1 MPYNGTGS
9 FVLVYDWPTDKINGI
24 KIRADRMQAQ
34 EQDMAGNGLSNAITR
49 DGQSPPTANL
59 PMGGF
64 KLTGNA
70 NGAAATDLPTMAQI
84 QAGDGRYV
92 DVSGADTYTATPAP
106 VLAAYTTGQVFYGR
120 FSVTNTTT
128 GPTLNLNGLG
138 ALTLT
143 KNGGSALAVGDI
155 GAGTTKELVNIG
167 GKFDVL
173 NVPGSPLG
181 LTDGGLKTTSFVAAS
196 NTKYRFK
203 NYTQSNA
210 VQQLPG
216 TAGDV
221 IVLACFGPYPPLLC
235 GTINGTSQT
244 IAIDPNQTFLQT
256 YTLTVGWV

>member
-1 MPYNGTGS
+1 MPFNGSGS
-9 FVLVYDWPTDKINGI
+9 FTLVYNWQQDKINGI
-24 KIRADRMQAQ
+24 KIRADRMDGQFSDIAT
-34 EQDMAGNGLSNAITR
+34 NGLSDCITR

-70 NGAAATDLPTMAQI
+70 AGTAATDLATMAQI
-84 QAGDGRYV
+84 QSNDGRYV

-106 VLAAYTTGQVFYGR
+106 VLTAYTTGQVFYGR
-120 FSVTNTTT
+120 FSVANTTI

-143 KNGGSALAVGDI
+143 KNGGAALAIGDI
-155 GAGTTKELVNIG
+155 GAGTIKELVNIG

-173 NVPGSPLG
+173 NAPAPPLG

-221 IVLACFGPYPPLLC
+221 LVLACFGPYPPLLC
-235 GTINGTSQT
+235 GTINGVSQT
-244 IAIDPNQTFLQT
+244 VAATPNQTFIQT